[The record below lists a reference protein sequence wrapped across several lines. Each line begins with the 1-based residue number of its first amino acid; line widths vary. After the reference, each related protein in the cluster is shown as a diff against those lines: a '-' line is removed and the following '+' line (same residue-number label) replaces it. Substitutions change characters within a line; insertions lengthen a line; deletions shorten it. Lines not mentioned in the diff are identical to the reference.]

1 MLIALRFLPFFLVF
15 YVVNSIS
22 VNCFNYNTIGGEIG
36 NVVLNGLTN
45 SFACIVIVAVQYVY
59 FYSTSHQFFGLS
71 EGERIL
77 PIWLFTIIPILFG
90 AAIISRI
97 LYKKTRNPYLA
108 GFINAMFV
116 TLFTCTNTF
125 TTLSAGTLIATTF

>member
-1 MLIALRFLPFFLVF
+1 M
-15 YVVNSIS
+15 
-22 VNCFNYNTIGGEIG
+22 
-36 NVVLNGLTN
+36 
-45 SFACIVIVAVQYVY
+45 AVQYGY
-59 FYSTSHQFFGLS
+59 FYATSRQFFGLT

-77 PIWLFTIIPILFG
+77 PIWLFTVIPILFG
-90 AAIISRI
+90 AAVISRI